1 MINKRKRYDFL
12 IKFSLISLL
21 LTLMFALV
29 SVRSSCFSLEYKIHS
44 LEKKK
49 NELVKMRKILLA
61 ERASLISA
69 ERFGNFVA
77 GAFTYPDRVRVTY
90 VKDIKKDEI
99 YKASYKE
106 N

>member
-1 MINKRKRYDFL
+1 MRNKNKKYELL
-12 IKFSLISLL
+12 IKFFLISLL
-21 LTLMFALV
+21 IILVFASILI
-29 SVRSSCFSLEYKIHS
+29 SSSYYTLEYKIHN

-77 GAFTYPDRVRVTY
+77 GGFIYPNRVRVTY
-90 VKDIKKDEI
+90 VKDIKKDKI
-99 YKASYKE
+99 YRASFKE

>member
-1 MINKRKRYDFL
+1 MRNRKRYDWL
-12 IKFSLISLL
+12 IKLSLISLL
-21 LTLMFALV
+21 LILVFALI
-29 SVRSSCFSLEYKIHS
+29 SIRSSYFSLEYKIHS

-77 GAFTYPDRVRVTY
+77 GRFTYPDRVRVTY
-90 VKDIKKDEI
+90 VKDVKKEEI